1 LSFHQTEFISVR
13 ANFHLPFY
21 APTNQASTFLP
32 ALQAM
37 VEVVMNLS
45 LSPSSLIENENHDKK
60 ISLFCPV
67 HRNRW

>member
-45 LSPSSLIENENHDKK
+45 LSP
-60 ISLFCPV
+60 
-67 HRNRW
+67 